1 MHAAYK
7 SMEGRYLS
15 VTRNL
20 DSRVQKLAQERK
32 RWYERISFSPPSAH
46 VCPPL
51 PPHLMLCSP
60 RDKGQ
65 CRPPAPSWCT
75 PRNPQSA
82 GRTKAA
88 IRGIHHMSLHLSEL
102 KKNWERP
109 CSPLGSGLLGE
120 IRQLRPSPSTY
131 SGETEVSGGGI
142 HSLLF
147 LFSLKAADKSSCY
160 IHPPVLQDAATFRAH
175 MDARESKLSSD
186 QTERTGTMASP
197 PFSSVTCS
205 SIPQMSQTYFHL

>member
-75 PRNPQSA
+75 SRNPQSA

-131 SGETEVSGGGI
+131 SGETEVLGGGI

-175 MDARESKLSSD
+175 MDTRESKL
-186 QTERTGTMASP
+186 
-197 PFSSVTCS
+197 
-205 SIPQMSQTYFHL
+205 

>member
-1 MHAAYK
+1 
-7 SMEGRYLS
+7 
-15 VTRNL
+15 
-20 DSRVQKLAQERK
+20 
-32 RWYERISFSPPSAH
+32 
-46 VCPPL
+46 
-51 PPHLMLCSP
+51 
-60 RDKGQ
+60 
-65 CRPPAPSWCT
+65 
-75 PRNPQSA
+75 
-82 GRTKAA
+82 
-88 IRGIHHMSLHLSEL
+88 MSLHLSEL

-205 SIPQMSQTYFHL
+205 SMYSLNAPIPFLLWVLALLFPLLGHTSPNLPQASLAHPQQASPSRSDTPSEEAPPTGLVSNLHSTLRSIRTPWFFLFLTSNSISYFLFV